1 MYDILNKNILFENME
16 PANIQSMLKCL
27 DSRLNKYKKG
37 EYIFL
42 SGQSKPAVGILITGS
57 AQVVK
62 ENILGDSM
70 IIGSV
75 GGGEIFGETYACQ
88 GEEVIPVSVVAQEYC
103 EVLLL
108 EVSRVIK
115 TCNFACPHH
124 QMLISNLLRVI
135 AGKCIKL
142 NQKMSYFTFKTIRG
156 RLIAFFYD
164 RMELD
169 DSLEFRLP
177 FGRQELADYLGVDR
191 SAMCRELS
199 TMKKDGLI
207 DYNGR
212 NIKWIDNNN
221 NQY

>member
-1 MYDILNKNILFENME
+1 MYDILNKNSLFEGIE
-16 PANIQSMLKCL
+16 PANIQGMLKCL
-27 DSRLNKYKKG
+27 DSRLGKYKKG

-42 SGQSKPAVGILITGS
+42 SGQSKPAVGILIKGK

-70 IIGSV
+70 IIGSLV
-75 GGGEIFGETYACQ
+75 AGELFGETYACL
-88 GEEVIPVSVVAQEYC
+88 GENTISVSVVAQEYC

-108 EVSRVIK
+108 DMGNVIK
-115 TCNFACPHH
+115 TCKFACPHH

-135 AGKCIKL
+135 AGKCINL

-164 RMELD
+164 RMELNN
-169 DSLEFRLP
+169 SLEFRLP

-199 TMKKDGLI
+199 NMKRDGLI